1 MSKPFLIIWLI
12 DAFVPARRL
21 GLVFDPMTA
30 PRSSPQFT
38 GPNGMPPNG
47 RSICITQDQQLTRT
61 SNYSIS
67 FLEQDQDRQGDP
79 YNPVYPPPDPISQ
92 GGRIMN
98 PY

>member
-1 MSKPFLIIWLI
+1 M
-12 DAFVPARRL
+12 

-30 PRSSPQFT
+30 PRSSPQFN
-38 GPNGMPPNG
+38 GPHGMPPNG

-67 FLEQDQDRQGDP
+67 FLEQDQDPQGPPP
-79 YNPVYPPPDPISQ
+79 YDPVYPPPDPISQ